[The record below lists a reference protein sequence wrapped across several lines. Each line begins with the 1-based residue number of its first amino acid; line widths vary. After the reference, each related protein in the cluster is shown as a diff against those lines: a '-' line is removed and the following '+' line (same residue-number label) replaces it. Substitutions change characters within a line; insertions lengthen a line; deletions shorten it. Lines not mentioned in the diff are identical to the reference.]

1 MESWTHVEP
10 MEDVLMYAFQV
21 HPTCGRCLAG
31 GTECVY
37 DGSAS
42 GSGTASASTS
52 ASAVPQLSTWQ
63 SASTAQLPSSS
74 ATSNARPEEVR
85 GTGPHTEPPA
95 EPVPRQIGPERGQLS
110 VYDGGRSAYVGST
123 YWANAIPSEI
133 NRDTVPT
140 VLGETSPFPKFPGR
154 MQDGALEWSG
164 QKFRPPR
171 NCGFE
176 WSQPSSNKCK
186 FCGRNYNISCV
197 MALLPSRE
205 ICEKLCGFF
214 FSTVFPLTPI
224 FHMKSFAEDFRTF
237 WDGIPPASV
246 HNAEPSVFMRKK
258 PGFLSLLSA
267 ILFAAVFSAAPARL
281 ERIFGEPTTL
291 NPGDMYFIAMA
302 SASLTGFPRRPSIY
316 SLAAYIIAQSQFVRE
331 EEFSDAPDFIATSFR
346 VALGMGLHRQLPES
360 GLPPSELE
368 TRRRLWWY
376 ILHLDVMSSS
386 SSGLSPL
393 FINQKMAN
401 TDSIC
406 QYDVQNDD
414 PSARQ
419 EIDVRYLVASRR
431 YEITREIRRV
441 LVLHFEDGFQSL
453 EVVADCAG
461 RLRTIADRT
470 SATVDTLLKARVAAE
485 SKAAKSTT
493 PRPFDQAPLM
503 LDFDRV
509 WTLRPDPSDKEVVD
523 FTAWSALLLHLMVHK
538 AYCVLYH
545 PLFRDPA
552 MVADENIRT
561 NAVKHAQAFIQVFI
575 RVCNDP
581 ISEPFHWM
589 YPGTYQPLQAV
600 SLLLADLLQHPY
612 SDDAALSRGLIDAI
626 FELYQVDEGIV
637 SQSDPP
643 RRQLS
648 PSGRDA
654 WTMLVRTRRKALEQ
668 VGMDYHVLFPSNA
681 VLSSRCI
688 CGERISAVESQAAA
702 HQQTMHRTRPGEGQP
717 PVPPLSQDMQG
728 DNQGDQAPGQML
740 YDQVD
745 FDWHAWDTALGPSIG
760 LMP

>member
-1 MESWTHVEP
+1 MS
-10 MEDVLMYAFQV
+10 AFQV
-21 HPTCGRCLAG
+21 HPTCGRCLSG

-37 DGSAS
+37 DESAS
-42 GSGTASASTS
+42 VAAQPSTWQTASTS
-52 ASAVPQLSTWQ
+52 HF
-63 SASTAQLPSSS
+63 PSSS
-74 ATSNARPEEVR
+74 STSYARPEEGR
-85 GTGPHTEPPA
+85 GTVPQIEPTA
-95 EPVPRQIGPERGQLS
+95 EPVSRPNNHERGQIS

-123 YWANAIPSEI
+123 YWANAIPYEL
-133 NRDTVPT
+133 NRDSVPT

-154 MQDGALEWSG
+154 MQEGGFEWSG

-176 WSQPSSNKCK
+176 WTKSSSNKCK

-214 FSTVFPLTPI
+214 SSTVFPLTPI

-237 WDGIPPASV
+237 WDGIPSANV

-267 ILFAAVFSAAPARL
+267 ILFAAVFSASPARL
-281 ERIFGEPTTL
+281 ERIFGESIEL

-360 GLPPSELE
+360 GLSPAELE

-401 TDSIC
+401 TDAIC
-406 QYDVQNDD
+406 QYDVQSDD
-414 PSARQ
+414 PGAPQ
-419 EIDVRYLVASRR
+419 DVDVRYLVASRR

-441 LVLHFEDGFQSL
+441 LVLHFEDAFQSL
-453 EVVADCAG
+453 DVVADCAG
-461 RLRTIADRT
+461 RLRMIADRT
-470 SATVDTLLKARVAAE
+470 SATVDTLLKARASAE
-485 SKAAKSTT
+485 TKSSISTT
-493 PRPFDQAPLM
+493 PRPADQGPAVM

-654 WTMLVRTRRKALEQ
+654 WTMLVRTRRKALEL

-688 CGERISAVESQAAA
+688 CGEKISASDQHH
-702 HQQTMHRTRPGEGQP
+702 HQQQDSTMQYQPTRPGEGQQP
-717 PVPPLSQDMQG
+717 PITPQIPQDMPGEQTT
-728 DNQGDQAPGQML
+728 PGQML
-740 YDQVD
+740 YD
-745 FDWHAWDTALGPSIG
+745 FDWHAWDNALGPSIG

>member
-1 MESWTHVEP
+1 M
-10 MEDVLMYAFQV
+10 L
-21 HPTCGRCLAG
+21 LL
-31 GTECVY
+31 
-37 DGSAS
+37 
-42 GSGTASASTS
+42 TS
-52 ASAVPQLSTWQ
+52 AQ
-63 SASTAQLPSSS
+63 
-74 ATSNARPEEVR
+74 
-85 GTGPHTEPPA
+85 
-95 EPVPRQIGPERGQLS
+95 
-110 VYDGGRSAYVGST
+110 
-123 YWANAIPSEI
+123 I

-140 VLGETSPFPKFPGR
+140 TLGETSPFPKFPGK
-154 MQDGALEWSG
+154 MQDGGLEWAG

-176 WSQPSSNKCK
+176 WTKSSSNKCK

-224 FHMKSFAEDFRTF
+224 FHMTSFAEDFRTF
-237 WDGIPPASV
+237 WDGIPPTNV
-246 HNAEPSVFMRKK
+246 HNAEPSLFMRKK

-267 ILFAAVFSAAPARL
+267 ILFAAVFSAAPPRL
-281 ERIFGEPTTL
+281 ERIFAEP
-291 NPGDMYFIAMA
+291 NSVSPGDMYFIAMA

-360 GLPPSELE
+360 GLSLAELE

-401 TDSIC
+401 TDAIC
-406 QYDVQNDD
+406 QYDVQGEGTGT
-414 PSARQ
+414 RQ
-419 EIDVRYLVASRR
+419 DVDIRYLVASRR

-441 LVLHFEDGFQSL
+441 LVLHFEDAFQSI
-453 EVVADCAG
+453 EVVADCAA
-461 RLRTIADRT
+461 RLRMIADRT
-470 SATVDTLLKARVAAE
+470 SATVDTLLKARATAEARAAR
-485 SKAAKSTT
+485 STT
-493 PRPFDQAPLM
+493 PRPAEHAPPM
-503 LDFDRV
+503 LGFDRV
-509 WTLRPDPSDKEVVD
+509 WTLRPEPSDREVVD

-552 MVADENIRT
+552 MVADENVRT
-561 NAVKHAQAFIQVFI
+561 NAVKHAQAFIQIFI

-688 CGERISAVESQAAA
+688 CGEKISVVDNNEALA
-702 HQQTMHRTRPGEGQP
+702 HQHPHQQQATRPGEGAQP
-717 PVPPLSQDMQG
+717 QAPQDMQG
-728 DNQGDQAPGQML
+728 EPADQTPGGQML

-745 FDWHAWDTALGPSIG
+745 FDWHAWDNALGPSIG